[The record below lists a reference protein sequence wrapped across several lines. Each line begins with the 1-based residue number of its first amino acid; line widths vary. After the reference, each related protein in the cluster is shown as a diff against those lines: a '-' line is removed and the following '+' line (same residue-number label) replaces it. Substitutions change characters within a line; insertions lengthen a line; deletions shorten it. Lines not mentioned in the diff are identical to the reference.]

1 MKNLLVSLLLLLSGI
16 SMPFYAQTP
25 AFPGAEGFGR
35 YTVGGRGGDVYR
47 VTTLE
52 DNNMPGSLRYA
63 VKQKG
68 ARTIIFDVSGTI
80 FLTGELKIQND
91 YITIAG
97 QTAPGDGICIA
108 GYPVV
113 IAADDVIIRYVRFRM
128 GDDNAVEADALG
140 GMDHRNIIIDHCS
153 VSWSTDECC
162 SVYGN
167 ENMTMQWCIISES
180 LRLSVHGK
188 GAHGYGGNWGG
199 NKASYHHN
207 LMAHHD
213 SRTPRLGPRAGTQ
226 LNEWMDFRNNVIYNW
241 GANNGCYGGEAMKV
255 NIINNYYKPGPATAL
270 ARSNVRYRIAK
281 VGIRTTEYVER
292 NPAFAPAL
300 HIWGKFYVAG
310 NIMEG
315 YDDVTAD
322 NWTKGIYE
330 QISNSE
336 CDNLFTEATRDT
348 IRLYEPL
355 EAGYIHTHSA
365 SDAYEK
371 VLAYAG
377 CSLSRDEVDARIV
390 EDTRNGSAAYGNSDG
405 YPGLIDTPYDLRPS
419 DAAADWSPWPELQQ
433 GTPRID
439 SDGDGIPDEWERAH
453 GLDPADAADGN
464 RLNAEGYTA
473 LEEYINSLVADITE
487 AQYEGATLEYIPEVK
502 LADAVARAQDGDVI
516 ELAADEAVNA
526 TITIDKSLTI
536 RARDGYRPVLE
547 KVKFIMADGGSLVLD
562 GIVAYYDEADTSEP
576 TRNTFI
582 TANDIVDFERLEIR
596 NCEIYGY
603 GESFVQ
609 SNNKAR
615 YAVIDRLSVENTVLH
630 DFCEARANEP
640 VFGLKYGR
648 VSQVSLAHT
657 SIYNCAGGVFVN
669 EDPDEV
675 TPCPLL
681 FDMRRVTILDCGNAA
696 GSDPESKDIIDLAHK
711 KAAVTATV
719 ADCIISGHPDK
730 SLKFTDA
737 SASVLHSLV
746 TNNVTGALVND
757 TRIEGEITQCDYDSY
772 SLATSPADIT
782 GIGDPRWTLNGVGA
796 VTAAQHG
803 ACRYY
808 TAGGRL
814 VIAGIAPSY
823 TGAVLYDIQGRMVR
837 QEERVSG
844 GEVSF
849 AMPSRGI
856 YIARLG
862 GEAGSASVKVK
873 I

>member
-365 SDAYEK
+365 SDAYER

-390 EDTRNGSAAYGNSDG
+390 EDTRNGS
-405 YPGLIDTPYDLRPS
+405 
-419 DAAADWSPWPELQQ
+419 
-433 GTPRID
+433 
-439 SDGDGIPDEWERAH
+439 
-453 GLDPADAADGN
+453 
-464 RLNAEGYTA
+464 
-473 LEEYINSLVADITE
+473 V
-487 AQYEGATLEYIPEVK
+487 V
-502 LADAVARAQDGDVI
+502 V
-516 ELAADEAVNA
+516 
-526 TITIDKSLTI
+526 
-536 RARDGYRPVLE
+536 
-547 KVKFIMADGGSLVLD
+547 
-562 GIVAYYDEADTSEP
+562 
-576 TRNTFI
+576 
-582 TANDIVDFERLEIR
+582 
-596 NCEIYGY
+596 
-603 GESFVQ
+603 
-609 SNNKAR
+609 
-615 YAVIDRLSVENTVLH
+615 
-630 DFCEARANEP
+630 
-640 VFGLKYGR
+640 
-648 VSQVSLAHT
+648 
-657 SIYNCAGGVFVN
+657 
-669 EDPDEV
+669 
-675 TPCPLL
+675 
-681 FDMRRVTILDCGNAA
+681 
-696 GSDPESKDIIDLAHK
+696 
-711 KAAVTATV
+711 
-719 ADCIISGHPDK
+719 
-730 SLKFTDA
+730 
-737 SASVLHSLV
+737 
-746 TNNVTGALVND
+746 
-757 TRIEGEITQCDYDSY
+757 
-772 SLATSPADIT
+772 
-782 GIGDPRWTLNGVGA
+782 
-796 VTAAQHG
+796 
-803 ACRYY
+803 
-808 TAGGRL
+808 
-814 VIAGIAPSY
+814 
-823 TGAVLYDIQGRMVR
+823 
-837 QEERVSG
+837 
-844 GEVSF
+844 
-849 AMPSRGI
+849 
-856 YIARLG
+856 
-862 GEAGSASVKVK
+862 
-873 I
+873 